1 MQSIVH
7 VYIFA
12 KCNCVLCVSSL
23 YYTGTCLAIATRI
36 HSNALSEWIVCK
48 LSGTMAIH
56 RFFSSVRR
64 VLCWTLWGAHWL
76 IRQMCDRHSEW
87 AIGCELGD
95 CLAFY
100 VGDAPHTSIHRKT
113 VAGCHFIDPVWL
125 VGWLVLVHIFRQDEP
140 TTDSSDAQL
149 TWTFIQTS
157 STRWVNNVN
166 DGGGN
171 GKICCCCWCFSL
183 SELDWQRDK

>member
-1 MQSIVH
+1 MH

-23 YYTGTCLAIATRI
+23 YCTETCLAVATRI

-64 VLCWTLWGAHWL
+64 VLCWALWGAHWL

-125 VGWLVLVHIFRQDEP
+125 VGWYWYTYSAKMSRRP
-140 TTDSSDAQL
+140 TAAMLSWHEHLFKHPAHVEWIMSMTVEGMGKFAAAAGASA
-149 TWTFIQTS
+149 
-157 STRWVNNVN
+157 WVN
-166 DGGGN
+166 
-171 GKICCCCWCFSL
+171 
-183 SELDWQRDK
+183 